1 MTDQQQPVFT
11 LGQNNVSATFDKK
24 KKGEERLEDTGFK
37 DAKRDAKRER
47 EQFAVSLRK

>member
-1 MTDQQQPVFT
+1 MSDQQPVFT
-11 LGQNNVSATFDKK
+11 LGQNQSASQHDKK

-37 DAKRDAKRER
+37 DSKRDAKRER